1 MSKPLNPG
9 IRLKYGGRN
18 VSRAQKLH
26 GKPVSG
32 AGTLALVSSLPHVAR
47 HHHIKCFQLSFLR
60 LVFIGRNLDRAE
72 LESGFKSTLA

>member
-9 IRLKYGGRN
+9 IWLKYGGRN

-32 AGTLALVSSLPHVAR
+32 AGTSALVSSLPHVAR
-47 HHHIKCFQLSFLR
+47 HDHIKWLPTQFPEAGLYRPQ
-60 LVFIGRNLDRAE
+60 
-72 LESGFKSTLA
+72 SGQS